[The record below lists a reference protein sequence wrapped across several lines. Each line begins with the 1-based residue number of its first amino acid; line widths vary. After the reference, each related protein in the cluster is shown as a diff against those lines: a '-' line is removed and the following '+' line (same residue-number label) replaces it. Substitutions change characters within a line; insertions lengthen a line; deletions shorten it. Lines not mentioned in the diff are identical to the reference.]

1 MSSSALRLSSC
12 QSRDWVVLLL
22 RAAYCGADEGT
33 GERDQGGYR
42 RVPEARV
49 PLQREGA
56 RQRLHRLDTGVLLL
70 PARESCGVHLRQA
83 WLGLCT
89 AAQSLPTLLLFR
101 EGRAVDRV
109 EGVMA
114 EAPLAKRV
122 RYYAGR
128 MDKKFG
134 RQWVRHG
141 ATPGS
146 CTDASGENVK

>member
-1 MSSSALRLSSC
+1 
-12 QSRDWVVLLL
+12 
-22 RAAYCGADEGT
+22 
-33 GERDQGGYR
+33 
-42 RVPEARV
+42 
-49 PLQREGA
+49 
-56 RQRLHRLDTGVLLL
+56 
-70 PARESCGVHLRQA
+70 
-83 WLGLCT
+83 LGLCT

-134 RQWVRHG
+134 RQ
-141 ATPGS
+141 
-146 CTDASGENVK
+146 